1 VADFTLSRRSGGE
14 RNQSGQGE
22 TMETTTMENGEA
34 RHEAG
39 KREVEMYIR
48 TFHTLLRSS
57 GEVGLKAL
65 VQAHYNIDSSLH
77 PDARSSKP
85 DLSAF
90 IYSVLRLPDA
100 VLSCNRILLG
110 QADDVFRQHG
120 YDVDQWAAV
129 TASARRRKWFY
140 DGKNTLAAYVASV
153 SDTEDIVPVLVAMQI
168 EWNKFNWLL
177 NADPTTMQ
185 LLESR
190 VDKASPVFAE
200 ITKVL
205 RERLQVSPDDWRRL
219 EVIWGDKMWA
229 NLLTIGRERKNFT
242 LRMLGGSHVGYV
254 RATRKWWAPVGK
266 VLDDLDLTDRPVYF
280 VSSNTHSLVNLLS
293 GYVLARE
300 GELTRYA
307 LSGKDP
313 MLTDECRKIQ
323 DGRVPGNW
331 QNLLYYAARQYAQ
344 TPEGQEFV
352 RHRPTQEQERGIWN
366 ITARQGLEVDAQ
378 VIDLSKL
385 RVDDLDPRCR
395 VPGLERLAKSRAVI
409 LNIDYPLG
417 MAAYRMLR
425 EVMENMPQ
433 TRGVYILGKAATLN
447 GSIGDVMISDVV
459 LDEHSQNVY
468 WLENSFTAGDVGPHL
483 IYGSVLDNQKA
494 VSTKGTFL
502 QNRQYLDFYYRANY
516 TVVEMESG
524 PYLNA
529 VYEAL
534 YMTRYPTGE
543 NINFA
548 RLPFDLGILHYA
560 SDTPY
565 TRGKN
570 LGAGSLN
577 YFGMDSTYGAAVAIA
592 RRILSSELNALL
604 AAETG
609 TPTSTQSTASRPVQV
624 GTGGLGAGP
633 AVTAAVGTPANGAS
647 AASSPST
654 PASPASPAKSTSP
667 LSSGSGGDAPG
678 SLSTGP
684 FVFRP
689 FGKDRREHI
698 EREQSPAN
706 KDEAAGA

>member
-1 VADFTLSRRSGGE
+1 MAEFTLSRRSGGE
-14 RNQSGQGE
+14 RNQGGPSDG
-22 TMETTTMENGEA
+22 MEMGTMENGEA

-65 VQAHYNIDSSLH
+65 VQAHYNIDSALH
-77 PDARSSKP
+77 PEARSTKP
-85 DLSAF
+85 DMSAF

-100 VLSCNRILLG
+100 VLGCNRILLG
-110 QADDVFRQHG
+110 QSEDIFQQQG
-120 YDVDQWAAV
+120 YDVDKWESV

-140 DGKNTLAAYVASV
+140 DGKNSLAAYVASV

-219 EVIWGDKMWA
+219 EVIWGDKMWG

-242 LRMLGGSHVGYV
+242 LKMIGGSHVGYI
-254 RATRKWWAPVGK
+254 RATRKWWAPVDK
-266 VLDDLDLTDRPVYF
+266 LLKDLGLADRPMYF
-280 VSSNTHSLVNLLS
+280 VSSNTHSLSNLFS
-293 GYVLARE
+293 GAALRRE
-300 GELTRYA
+300 AEITKFA

-313 MLTDECRKIQ
+313 MLAEECRKLQ
-323 DGRVPGNW
+323 EGRVPGNW
-331 QNLLYYAARQYAQ
+331 QNFLYYAAREYVK
-344 TPEGQEFV
+344 TPESKDFAHQRSAE
-352 RHRPTQEQERGIWN
+352 EQERGIWN
-366 ITARQGLEVDAQ
+366 ITARHGVEVDAQ
-378 VIDLSKL
+378 IFDLSKL
-385 RVDDLDPRCR
+385 RMDDIDPRCR
-395 VPGLERLAKSRAVI
+395 LPGLERLARSRAI
-409 LNIDYPLG
+409 IMNIDYPLG

-425 EVMENMPQ
+425 EVMENLSQ
-433 TRGVYILGKAATLN
+433 ARGIYILGKAATLN

-468 WLENSFTAGDVGPHL
+468 WLENCFTAGDVGPQL

-494 VSTKGTFL
+494 VSNKGTFL

-529 VYEAL
+529 VYETL
-534 YMTRYPTGE
+534 YTTRYPTGE

-570 LGAGSLN
+570 LGAGSLS
-577 YFGMDSTYGAAVAIA
+577 YFGMDSTYGAAIAIG
-592 RRILSSELNALL
+592 RRILSNELSILAPGQSMAGSPAQAPAGALSGASTFNTL
-604 AAETG
+604 TGSATKGSASAAPAAPPPAPAG
-609 TPTSTQSTASRPVQV
+609 APAPAARASGPL
-624 GTGGLGAGP
+624 GGPAGAGP
-633 AVTAAVGTPANGAS
+633 AVGP
-647 AASSPST
+647 SSSF
-654 PASPASPAKSTSP
+654 
-667 LSSGSGGDAPG
+667 L
-678 SLSTGP
+678 
-684 FVFRP
+684 FRP
-689 FGKDRREHI
+689 FGKERRENTEGEH
-698 EREQSPAN
+698 P
-706 KDEAAGA
+706 AAGKGEPA